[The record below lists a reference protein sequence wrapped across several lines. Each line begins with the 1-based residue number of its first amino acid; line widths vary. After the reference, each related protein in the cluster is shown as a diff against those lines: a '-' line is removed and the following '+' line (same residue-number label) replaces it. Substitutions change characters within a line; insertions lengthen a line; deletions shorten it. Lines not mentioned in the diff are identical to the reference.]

1 MAQLINL
8 RRRRGV
14 ARASITRLEKK
25 ITDGEAMKYESG
37 IVDRACTL
45 KEKVDTADTEFKKH
59 HVSIV
64 ELLDEEYVDAEQRC
78 SRQS

>member
-14 ARASITRLEKK
+14 ARAFITRLEKK
-25 ITDGEAMKYESG
+25 ITEPEAMKNESR
-37 IVDRACTL
+37 IADRARTL

-64 ELLDEEYVDAEQRC
+64 ELLDVEYVDK
-78 SRQS
+78 

>member
-14 ARASITRLEKK
+14 AHASITRLQKK
-25 ITDGEAMKYESG
+25 ITEAEAMKYELG
-37 IVDRACTL
+37 IMDRARTL

-59 HVSIV
+59 HFSII
-64 ELLDEEYVDAEQRC
+64 ELLDENT
-78 SRQS
+78 